1 MEARHLQVLTITRP
15 AETPPGTKEHIVKL
29 IDFARGLCEELAP
42 YSAPAR
48 HFAYHAVDNCIK
60 VSCITP
66 TGSRLAE
73 DARRVGCD
81 LFIPPRSVDALATV
95 PLKLIVQSSAWT
107 HAVAEDYLSD
117 TRSQGCEAIL
127 RAVAKARKITIED

>member
-1 MEARHLQVLTITRP
+1 M
-15 AETPPGTKEHIVKL
+15 KL
-29 IDFARGLCEELAP
+29 IDFAKELREELAS

-48 HFAYHAVDNCIK
+48 HFAYHVVDNCTK

-95 PLKLIVQSSAWT
+95 PLKLVVQSSAWT
-107 HAVAEDYLSD
+107 HAVAEDYLVNGSAA
-117 TRSQGCEAIL
+117 CEAIL
-127 RAVAKARKITIED
+127 RAVAKARKQDIED

>member
-1 MEARHLQVLTITRP
+1 M
-15 AETPPGTKEHIVKL
+15 KL
-29 IDFARGLCEELAP
+29 IDFAKELREELAS

-73 DARRVGCD
+73 DARLVGCD
-81 LFIPPRSVDALATV
+81 LFVPPRSDEVLATV
-95 PLKLIVQSSAWT
+95 PLKQVVQSSAWT
-107 HAVAEDYLSD
+107 CAVAEDYLVNDSAAG
-117 TRSQGCEAIL
+117 SACEAIL
-127 RAVAKARKITIED
+127 RAVAKARKQDIED